1 MLKPLSAFVAAG
13 IVEDAPRLEDDESS
27 GWYEHYMNE
36 RVRLS
41 NVLIAR
47 GEESAEHLALF
58 ALINL
63 GLIESL
69 ANGIL
74 TASDAVRLFYC
85 AENCM
90 FVRKHV
96 TNKTADQIMSHGVQ
110 LPDLFEA
117 LPTEEAFREFQHEL
131 SAMRSLC
138 LKILNTEKQVA

>member
-63 GLIESL
+63 DV
-69 ANGIL
+69 
-74 TASDAVRLFYC
+74 SDKSP
-85 AENCM
+85 E
-90 FVRKHV
+90 
-96 TNKTADQIMSHGVQ
+96 
-110 LPDLFEA
+110 
-117 LPTEEAFREFQHEL
+117 
-131 SAMRSLC
+131 
-138 LKILNTEKQVA
+138 

>member
-1 MLKPLSAFVAAG
+1 MLSSRSSPFHSPVERRRWIILPESMSAWG
-13 IVEDAPRLEDDESS
+13 P
-27 GWYEHYMNE
+27 MNE
-36 RVRLS
+36 CIRLS
-41 NVLIAR
+41 KVLIVR

-74 TASDAVRLFYC
+74 TATEAVRLFYR
-85 AENCM
+85 AEHCM

-96 TNKTADQIMSHGVQ
+96 ANKTADQIMSHGVQ
-110 LPDLFEA
+110 LSDLFEA

-138 LKILNTEKQVA
+138 LKILDTEKQVA